1 MAGALITVPAFAG
14 RRDGVRHFF
23 GTRHEPRDVGSLAS
37 DDESVRWVV
46 SVTKVHG
53 TDALVL
59 DRPVRDGE
67 TFDGGWNSL
76 LTNQAGVAYTIR
88 TADCLPMLLKDPV
101 RQIVCVLLVLLR

>member
-37 DDESVRWVV
+37 DDESVRCVV
-46 SVTKVHG
+46 SVTQVHG

-67 TFDGGWNSL
+67 TFAGGWDAL
-76 LTNQAGVAYTIR
+76 LTNQAGVVLTIR
-88 TADCLPMLLKDPV
+88 TV
-101 RQIVCVLLVLLR
+101 